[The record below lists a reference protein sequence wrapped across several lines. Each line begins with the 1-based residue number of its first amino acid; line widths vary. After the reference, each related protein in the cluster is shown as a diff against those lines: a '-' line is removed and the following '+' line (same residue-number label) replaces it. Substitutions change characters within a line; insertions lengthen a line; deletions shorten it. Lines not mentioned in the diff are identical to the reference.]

1 MCNMLSAASSTAN
14 AMVSTTVIV
23 QEKVQCVNRLSE
35 NKASVTVQHN
45 FHHIYG
51 TDSPAGK
58 VI

>member
-1 MCNMLSAASSTAN
+1 MLSAASSTAN